1 VAKALNKED
10 YFKGFRTIFFYLSQH
25 RREVI
30 NLSIFS
36 IILSF
41 ASGLAPWVTGK
52 LFDSIISQSSLS
64 LIGYTVKSVYLL
76 LIGWFV
82 LLLVSNITDQIKSFR
97 SSLLGRQLYTEY
109 VLRAFNYLLE
119 LPMSFHKKRKIS
131 SVTMTAQTSASALED
146 ISSNVIANLAPQFLS
161 IVVAVAVTLSINLW
175 LGLIMVGGV
184 GAYCVVLIK
193 TIGPSTMYQRQ
204 SRKAWVHAMRTAYD
218 GVDNI
223 QTVKQMAAEDQE
235 HRKNRRNLLTYAL
248 GNQLKIYRLMN
259 DLRIK
264 QKIIVILTQAVV
276 FLFAI
281 IFIQAKQMT
290 IGELITLNA
299 YSGMLFGPFI
309 ILGNHWRSIENGL
322 VALEDSEA
330 VLQTP
335 TENYLPAKLV
345 NIETFRGS
353 VEFKNVSFY
362 YQKQKPVLNE
372 INFKVN
378 PGEVVALVG
387 ESGVGKSTLIDL
399 LSGYNFPKIGKV
411 FIDDI
416 STKNL
421 DLKKLRSQIAIVPQ
435 EVVLFSDTIENNI
448 RYGSF
453 KATKT
458 QLEQAAKLAHA
469 TIFVEK
475 MPKKWRQLV
484 GERGYKLSVGE
495 KQRVAIA
502 RAILRDPKILIL
514 DEPTSALDA
523 KSEQII
529 QQSLEE
535 LMKGRTTF
543 IIAHRLSTV
552 RRADK
557 ILVFKDGQIVESG
570 KHDELVQVEN
580 GVYRHLYE
588 LQIGL
593 HQ

>member
-1 VAKALNKED
+1 
-10 YFKGFRTIFFYLSQH
+10 
-25 RREVI
+25 
-30 NLSIFS
+30 
-36 IILSF
+36 
-41 ASGLAPWVTGK
+41 
-52 LFDSIISQSSLS
+52 
-64 LIGYTVKSVYLL
+64 
-76 LIGWFV
+76 
-82 LLLVSNITDQIKSFR
+82 
-97 SSLLGRQLYTEY
+97 
-109 VLRAFNYLLE
+109 
-119 LPMSFHKKRKIS
+119 
-131 SVTMTAQTSASALED
+131 
-146 ISSNVIANLAPQFLS
+146 
-161 IVVAVAVTLSINLW
+161 
-175 LGLIMVGGV
+175 MVGGV

-458 QLEQAAKLAHA
+458 QLRERKLG
-469 TIFVEK
+469 
-475 MPKKWRQLV
+475 LN
-484 GERGYKLSVGE
+484 
-495 KQRVAIA
+495 
-502 RAILRDPKILIL
+502 
-514 DEPTSALDA
+514 
-523 KSEQII
+523 KSQ
-529 QQSLEE
+529 
-535 LMKGRTTF
+535 
-543 IIAHRLSTV
+543 
-552 RRADK
+552 
-557 ILVFKDGQIVESG
+557 
-570 KHDELVQVEN
+570 
-580 GVYRHLYE
+580 
-588 LQIGL
+588 
-593 HQ
+593 